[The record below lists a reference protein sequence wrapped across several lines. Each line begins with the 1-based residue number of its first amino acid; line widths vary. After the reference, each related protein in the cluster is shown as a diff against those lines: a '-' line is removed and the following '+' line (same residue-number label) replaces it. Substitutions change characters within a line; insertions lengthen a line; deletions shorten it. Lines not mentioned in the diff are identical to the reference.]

1 MPLVDSFMED
11 ERVHRQNLADAINSI
26 SADYKVDSFTRD
38 VTTASGNQSITG
50 LGFTP
55 KAVIFLSAIP
65 NTKFMSVGCWGRLSS
80 GCFLDNGAT
89 TADTYTTNNGSFIFL
104 RQSIVPDDAIGAP
117 GTLDEDGFTIAWTK
131 VGSPTGTAA
140 ITYLALR

>member
-26 SADYKVDSFTRD
+26 SADYKVDNFTRD
-38 VTTASGNQSITG
+38 VSTASGTQTITG

-55 KAVIFLSAIP
+55 KAIIFFAAIP
-65 NTKFMSVGCWGRLSS
+65 FTNYMSIGCWGRNGS
-80 GCFLDNGAT
+80 GCVLDNHASI
-89 TADTYTTNNGSFIFL
+89 ADTYLTNNTSFIFL
-104 RQSIVPDDAIGAP
+104 RQSATPDDAIGAP
-117 GTLDEDGFTIAWTK
+117 GTFDAEGFTISWTK

-140 ITYLALR
+140 ITYMAIR